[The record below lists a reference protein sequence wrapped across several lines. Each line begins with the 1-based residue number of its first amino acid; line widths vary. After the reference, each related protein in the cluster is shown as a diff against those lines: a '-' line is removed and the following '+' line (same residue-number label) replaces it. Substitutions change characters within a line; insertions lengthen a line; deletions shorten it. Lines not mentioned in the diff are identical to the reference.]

1 MTPHTILWM
10 PSTHTFNSM
19 LRMVMVVLAMEAMVM
34 MVYSWMFLTTWWPR
48 S

>member
-19 LRMVMVVLAMEAMVM
+19 ICMGLVVMGLVRM
-34 MVYSWMFLTTWWPR
+34 MVTVSSWLLLTTW
-48 S
+48 